1 MVLEYQS
8 GEYEAGATFAKQLL
22 ELTHVNA
29 EQPTPGF
36 GLTAAALSLV
46 AEITASTK
54 YLEIAQKIA
63 ETIISSPLATPTVV
77 LNARVSLALLAS
89 QKSDR
94 SIAREQYAA
103 IEPLRSQQCIR
114 ISASLAHAVIDRV
127 LGRLAHTIGDTDQA
141 KTHFEDATAF
151 CHTAGYRPEL
161 AWTCYDY
168 ADMLLT
174 GAHGRG
180 PLHSAK
186 ASALLEESLSIST
199 DLGMRP
205 LMERVSQRLERV
217 HILPETSS
225 AYPDGLSRRE
235 VEVLRLIAG
244 GTWPT
249 STKRSAPPTVPKPPG
264 MPCER
269 QCWRWTKTE
278 PPIYK
283 P

>member
-1 MVLEYQS
+1 M
-8 GEYEAGATFAKQLL
+8 
-22 ELTHVNA
+22 NA

-225 AYPDGLSRRE
+225 AYPDGP
-235 VEVLRLIAG
+235 V
-244 GTWPT
+244 
-249 STKRSAPPTVPKPPG
+249 PPG
-264 MPCER
+264 GRSTAPSSPAARGQHLRKDRRRQPCR
-269 QCWRWTKTE
+269 SHPVCPARGNAGAGR
-278 PPIYK
+278 K
-283 P
+283 PNHRSINPDIF